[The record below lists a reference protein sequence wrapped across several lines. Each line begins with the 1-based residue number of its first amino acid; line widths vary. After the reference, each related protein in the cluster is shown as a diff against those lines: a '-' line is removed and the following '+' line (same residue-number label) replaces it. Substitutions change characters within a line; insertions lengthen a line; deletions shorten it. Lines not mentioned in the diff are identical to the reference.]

1 MRDYMG
7 FLGSNRVVVVNKGE
21 EVEKMVTFF
30 LLCKVER
37 MRGEGAFLFILGD
50 TNDLIKVGVLGAS
63 FRDILDGVLDAEQLM
78 SILRTIPRLL
88 HQLSFAVLEVDLVK
102 LEGLVLGQLGD
113 GITLCIDVNKYSCK

>member
-7 FLGSNRVVVVNKGE
+7 FLGSNRVVVVVNKGGGE
-21 EVEKMVTFF
+21 TCWLLFL

-50 TNDLIKVGVLGAS
+50 TNDLIKVGILGAS
-63 FRDILDGVLDAEQLM
+63 FRDVLDGVLDAEQLM

-88 HQLSFAVLEVDLVK
+88 DQLSFAVLEVDLVK
-102 LEGLVLGQLGD
+102 LERLVLGQLGD
-113 GITLCIDVNKYSCK
+113 GITLCIIRI